1 MDISLRSYLAMGT
14 AAVMGAGTLALAPAV
29 TTLPA
34 LNSHRV
40 VSDDVD
46 LASFGTLIY
55 IAGTAVGLDP
65 ATGTDPISLLGTGLI
80 NIESAVTGI
89 DLVGFSTEVG
99 TALRG
104 LPSEILGALDLGDFD
119 IFLNSLSDLAAFLPN
134 ILTNLPP
141 IDFSGLPQA
150 LEDTLAALPDSWA
163 QLVAALVLPDLPD
176 GILTNGLIGTLG
188 SAFNLLATNG
198 YDISSNDSPAINWG
212 PYAMPFQG
220 AGTINDFLGI
230 GGVYPGT
237 AQLGGYSAVGL
248 IPQIIDDGLPILSQL
263 GANGLDYLSS
273 TFDLLTSGNI
283 LAALA
288 YAPTGVITRAGAVLS
303 VLPTILTNLAGSVV
317 GGVGVVF
324 DKVVQMVS
332 TVVSD
337 LATLNVL
344 GAVGALRSG
353 LLGPAG
359 IPGALLNLTIG
370 AGVQT
375 GPIDFPKDIPDNFVP
390 STRTVVQ
397 QGVKAIAGALATPVP
412 VPDAPVVVLEAPA
425 AAAEAAPVQ
434 VERRSV
440 VVDAV
445 TAPVAEVELPK
456 VEVPDVELPKVELPK
471 VELPEVELPKV
482 EVPDVELPKVE
493 VPEAELPEIEVPDV
507 ELPKVELPKV
517 EVPDISETPAVSKAT
532 DTVSAVRDNVK
543 KTVRGALGDR

>member
-1 MDISLRSYLAMGT
+1 
-14 AAVMGAGTLALAPAV
+14 
-29 TTLPA
+29 
-34 LNSHRV
+34 
-40 VSDDVD
+40 
-46 LASFGTLIY
+46 
-55 IAGTAVGLDP
+55 
-65 ATGTDPISLLGTGLI
+65 
-80 NIESAVTGI
+80 
-89 DLVGFSTEVG
+89 
-99 TALRG
+99 
-104 LPSEILGALDLGDFD
+104 
-119 IFLNSLSDLAAFLPN
+119 
-134 ILTNLPP
+134 
-141 IDFSGLPQA
+141 
-150 LEDTLAALPDSWA
+150 
-163 QLVAALVLPDLPD
+163 
-176 GILTNGLIGTLG
+176 
-188 SAFNLLATNG
+188 
-198 YDISSNDSPAINWG
+198 
-212 PYAMPFQG
+212 
-220 AGTINDFLGI
+220 
-230 GGVYPGT
+230 
-237 AQLGGYSAVGL
+237 
-248 IPQIIDDGLPILSQL
+248 
-263 GANGLDYLSS
+263 
-273 TFDLLTSGNI
+273 
-283 LAALA
+283 
-288 YAPTGVITRAGAVLS
+288 VITRAGAVLS

-375 GPIDFPKDIPDNFVP
+375 GPVDFPQDIADNFVP

-397 QGVKAIAGALATPVP
+397 QGVKDIAAALATPVP